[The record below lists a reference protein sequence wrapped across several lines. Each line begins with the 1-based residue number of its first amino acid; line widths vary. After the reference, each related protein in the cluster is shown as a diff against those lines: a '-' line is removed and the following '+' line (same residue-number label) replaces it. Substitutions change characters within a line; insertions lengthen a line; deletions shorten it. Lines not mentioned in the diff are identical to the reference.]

1 MDLTTAIKRLRQSLN
16 MSQQAFANELG
27 LSIGAITNYERGRE
41 PEGKSLGSLYQIAMK
56 NGQFKVA
63 DVFREKLVKEMGVA
77 GRLTAL
83 GALASYTIGGINADL
98 ALMLNDFKY
107 GSEKPVVKIGN
118 AIKRLEKLMPELDK
132 LNLHLPRPTGV
143 KGAGEEDE

>member
-56 NGQFKVA
+56 HGQFKVA
-63 DVFREKLVKEMGVA
+63 DVFRE
-77 GRLTAL
+77 
-83 GALASYTIGGINADL
+83 
-98 ALMLNDFKY
+98 
-107 GSEKPVVKIGN
+107 
-118 AIKRLEKLMPELDK
+118 
-132 LNLHLPRPTGV
+132 
-143 KGAGEEDE
+143 

>member
-1 MDLTTAIKRLRQSLN
+1 
-16 MSQQAFANELG
+16 
-27 LSIGAITNYERGRE
+27 
-41 PEGKSLGSLYQIAMK
+41 MK
-56 NGQFKVA
+56 NGQLKVA

-77 GRLTAL
+77 GRLTASGRD
-83 GALASYTIGGINADL
+83 GASHTIGGIHADL

-107 GSEKPVVKIGN
+107 GSDKPVVKIGN

-132 LNLHLPRPTGV
+132 LNLHLPRPTGM